1 MTKLI
6 KKNYYQILGI
16 PPNATSD
23 EIRQA
28 YRRAAVRYHPDKNP
42 DNQDSIER
50 FLDAKNAYENI
61 MKFKGASDD

>member
-1 MTKLI
+1 MRVAQK
-6 KKNYYQILGI
+6 
-16 PPNATSD
+16 
-23 EIRQA
+23 
-28 YRRAAVRYHPDKNP
+28 YHPDKNP

>member
-1 MTKLI
+1 MKLDRYYRALGITGNEDKVFI
-6 KKNYYQILGI
+6 KKAFMRVAQK
-16 PPNATSD
+16 
-23 EIRQA
+23 
-28 YRRAAVRYHPDKNP
+28 YHPDKNP